1 MGIKATGFVGFTRRG
16 KGIESITEYIKF
28 NKGAR
33 PGENDS
39 DWKTREEREAA
50 GLITEPTDTWP
61 YMWKKTVTK
70 WTTGETAIVI
80 ETVCIKG
87 QDGTNGEN
95 GKDGKRGLYIPT
107 PRLWSDYPEQYKFQ
121 SGGETDERLDIV
133 LHEYSGKIYA
143 YSCKM
148 NHNKAT
154 GSAAEPAVGA
164 SRDIFWE
171 AGQQW
176 TFIAT
181 RVLFAELARVQNLC
195 AEYIQMLDADGKVI
209 FEALGDESGG
219 HVICN
224 RGTFKNVDVEGSLT
238 AGDANGKH
246 ITIDPDS
253 KTIRIYDDEGNLRAE
268 LDGSAYT
275 SAQLMP
281 GSAGGSL
288 TVTTP
293 QASLTAEGSGS
304 LAATDSC
311 VVTSAYESATP
322 GALQIQTTAAV
333 SMAGTLARAAS
344 VGTDGATIEKPTMA
358 RQATVTCVVT
368 TRNASGA
375 VINTVRRPVV
385 AWAELADGSSHTQQA
400 TRTFTV
406 AVPAGKHTVSFEL
419 RASGSTATAS
429 VQTGGVTFV
438 AEWFMARYF
447 SNGLALTQNTLNYLI
462 ALYESG
468 VMKLLLGGEFHIDG
482 VKQPKVVYAGQVTD
496 STKDG
501 STGASKTDMTFPGS
515 SSGVTLTKGANAAA
529 GYTLTFPAKYGL
541 TPTNAIIELTGLGPV
556 AGDTTSPAKPAVKS
570 YSAGTGGAFTVVV
583 WVSDDNTPNFGG
595 FYIKVS
601 KV

>member
-1 MGIKATGFVGFTRRG
+1 MAERELASTSVQLEYETDPR
-16 KGIESITEYIKF
+16 GIESVTEYIKF
-28 NKGAR
+28 NTGAR

-87 QDGTNGEN
+87 QDGTNGAT
-95 GKDGKRGLYIPT
+95 GKRGPYIPT
-107 PRLWSDYPEQYKFQ
+107 PRLWAEYPADYVFQ
-121 SGGETDERLDIV
+121 AGGEDDERLDIV
-133 LHEYSGKIYA
+133 LQPHTDGKMYSYACWETHTKSADHEPGWNYHGTKWKS
-143 YSCKM
+143 
-148 NHNKAT
+148 
-154 GSAAEPAVGA
+154 
-164 SRDIFWE
+164 
-171 AGQQW
+171 GQQW
-176 TFIAT
+176 DYFAT

-209 FEALGDESGG
+209 FEALNGN
-219 HVICN
+219 VRCN
-224 RGTFKNVDVEGSLT
+224 RGTFRNVDVEGSLT

-246 ITIDPDS
+246 IAIDPDS

-293 QASLTAEGSGS
+293 KASLTAEGSGS
-304 LAATDSC
+304 VAATDLC
-311 VVTSAYESATP
+311 EVTSAYESSTP

-344 VGTDGATIEKPTMA
+344 VGTDGATIEKPTMV

-375 VINTVRRPVV
+375 VISTVRRPVV

-400 TRTFTV
+400 TRSFTV

-419 RASGSTATAS
+419 RASGAPATAS
-429 VQTGGVTFV
+429 VETGKGGVTFV

-462 ALYESG
+462 ALFESG

-541 TPTNAIIELTGLGPV
+541 TPANALIELTGLGPV
-556 AGDTTSPAKPAVKS
+556 AGDTTSPAKPTVKS
-570 YSAGTGGAFTVVV
+570 RSAGGGGTFTVVV

>member
-28 NKGAR
+28 NKGTR

-39 DWKTREEREAA
+39 DWKTREERVAA
-50 GLITEPTDTWP
+50 GLITEPTDAWP

-70 WTTGETAIVI
+70 WTTGETSIVI

-87 QDGTNGEN
+87 QDGKPGST
-95 GKDGKRGLYIPT
+95 GKRGPYIPT
-107 PRLWSDYPEQYKFQ
+107 PRLWAEYPADYVFQ
-121 SGGETDERLDIV
+121 AGGEDDERLDIV
-133 LHEYSGKIYA
+133 LQPHTDGKMYSYACWETHTKSADHEPG
-143 YSCKM
+143 
-148 NHNKAT
+148 
-154 GSAAEPAVGA
+154 
-164 SRDIFWE
+164 RDYHGTKWKS
-171 AGQQW
+171 GQQW

-238 AGDANGKH
+238 AGDADGKH

-281 GSAGGSL
+281 GSAGGTL

-293 QASLTAEGSGS
+293 KASLTAEGSGS
-304 LAATDSC
+304 VAATDSC
-311 VVTSAYESATP
+311 EVTSAYESATP

-344 VGTDGATIEKPTMA
+344 VGTDGATIEKPTMV

-385 AWAELADGSSHTQQA
+385 AWAELADGSGHTQQA

-419 RASGSTATAS
+419 RASGAPASAS
-429 VQTGGVTFV
+429 VETGGVTFV

-462 ALYESG
+462 ALFESG

-541 TPTNAIIELTGLGPV
+541 TTANAIIELTGLGPV
-556 AGDTTSPAKPAVKS
+556 ADDSSCPAKASVKS
-570 YSAGTGGAFTVVV
+570 RSAGSGGAFTVVV

>member
-1 MGIKATGFVGFTRRG
+1 MAERILASASVQLEYEKDPR
-16 KGIESITEYIKF
+16 GIESITQYIKF
-28 NKGAR
+28 NKGTR

-70 WTTGETAIVI
+70 WTTGETSIVI

-87 QDGTNGEN
+87 QAGTNGD
-95 GKDGKRGLYIPT
+95 DGKRGLYIPT
-107 PRLWSDYPEQYKFQ
+107 PRLWADYPAGYEFQ
-121 SGGETDERLDIV
+121 AGGDTEERLDIV
-133 LHEYSGKIYA
+133 LNPHTDGTIYSYACKVTHPKSATHEPKQGYTGGK
-143 YSCKM
+143 
-148 NHNKAT
+148 
-154 GSAAEPAVGA
+154 
-164 SRDIFWE
+164 WE
-171 AGQQW
+171 SGQQW

-195 AEYIQMLDADGKVI
+195 AEYIQMLDADGNVI
-209 FEALGDESGG
+209 FEALDGN
-219 HVICN
+219 VTCN

-238 AGDANGKH
+238 AGDAKGKH
-246 ITIDPDS
+246 IAIDPDS

-293 QASLTAEGSGS
+293 QASLTAKGSGS
-304 LAATDSC
+304 VAATDSC

-333 SMAGTLARAAS
+333 SMVGTLARAAS

-375 VINTVRRPVV
+375 VINTVRHPVV

-429 VQTGGVTFV
+429 VETGKDGVIFV

-462 ALYESG
+462 ALFESG

-515 SSGVTLTKGANAAA
+515 SSGVTLTKGANAVA

-541 TPTNAIIELTGLGPV
+541 TPANAIIELTGLGPV
-556 AGDTTSPAKPAVKS
+556 AGDTTSPAKPTVKS
-570 YSAGTGGAFTVVV
+570 RSAGSGGAFTVVV

>member
-16 KGIESITEYIKF
+16 KGIESITQYIKF
-28 NKGAR
+28 NKGTR

-50 GLITEPTDTWP
+50 GLITEPTDAWP

-70 WTTGETAIVI
+70 WTTGETSIVI

-87 QDGTNGEN
+87 QDGTNGD
-95 GKDGKRGLYIPT
+95 DGKRGLYIPT
-107 PRLWSDYPEQYKFQ
+107 PRLWADYPAGYVFQ
-121 SGGETDERLDIV
+121 AGGDTDERLDIV
-133 LHEYSGKIYA
+133 LNPHTDGTIYSYACKVTHPKSATHEPKQGYTGGK
-143 YSCKM
+143 
-148 NHNKAT
+148 
-154 GSAAEPAVGA
+154 
-164 SRDIFWE
+164 WE
-171 AGQQW
+171 SGQQW

-195 AEYIQMLDADGKVI
+195 AEFIQMLDADGKVI

-238 AGDANGKH
+238 AGDADGKH
-246 ITIDPDS
+246 IAIDPDS

-304 LAATDSC
+304 VAATDSC

-322 GALQIQTTAAV
+322 GAIQIQMTAAV

-358 RQATVTCVVT
+358 RQASVTCVVT

-419 RASGSTATAS
+419 RASGAPATAS
-429 VQTGGVTFV
+429 VETGKVSFV

-468 VMKLLLGGEFHIDG
+468 VMKLLLGGEFYIDG

-501 STGASKTDMTFPGS
+501 STGASKTDMTYPGS

-541 TPTNAIIELTGLGPV
+541 TTANAIIELTGLGPV
-556 AGDTTSPAKPAVKS
+556 ADDSSCPAKASVKS
-570 YSAGTGGAFTVVV
+570 RSAGSGGAFTVVV

>member
-1 MGIKATGFVGFTRRG
+1 MAERELASTSVQLEYETDPR
-16 KGIESITEYIKF
+16 GIESVTEYIKF
-28 NKGAR
+28 NTGAR
-33 PGENDS
+33 PGEYDS
-39 DWKTREEREAA
+39 DWKTREDRVAA
-50 GLITEPTDTWP
+50 GLITEPTDAWP
-61 YMWKKTVTK
+61 HMWKKIVTK
-70 WTTGETAIVI
+70 WTTGEKTVVI
-80 ETVCIKG
+80 ETVCIKAK
-87 QDGTNGEN
+87 DGAT
-95 GKDGKRGLYIPT
+95 GKRGPYIPT
-107 PRLWSDYPEQYKFQ
+107 PRLWAEYPADYEFQ
-121 SGGETDERLDIV
+121 AGGEDDERLDIV
-133 LHEYSGKIYA
+133 LQPHTDGRMYSYACWETHTKSANHEPGWNYHGTKWKS
-143 YSCKM
+143 
-148 NHNKAT
+148 
-154 GSAAEPAVGA
+154 
-164 SRDIFWE
+164 
-171 AGQQW
+171 GQQW
-176 TFIAT
+176 DYFAT

-238 AGDANGKH
+238 AGDADGKH
-246 ITIDPDS
+246 IAIDPDS
-253 KTIRIYDDEGNLRAE
+253 KTIRIYDDKGNLRAQF
-268 LDGSAYT
+268 DGSAYT

-304 LAATDSC
+304 VAATDSC
-311 VVTSAYESATP
+311 EVTSAYESATP

-419 RASGSTATAS
+419 SASGAPATAS
-429 VQTGGVTFV
+429 VKTGGVTFV

-468 VMKLLLGGEFHIDG
+468 VVKLLLGGEFHIDG

-496 STKDG
+496 STKAG
-501 STGASKTDMTFPGS
+501 STGASKTDMTYPGS

-541 TPTNAIIELTGLGPV
+541 TPANAIIDLTGLGPV
-556 AGDTTSPAKPAVKS
+556 AGDSSCPAKATVKS
-570 YSAGTGGAFTVVV
+570 RRAGSGGAFTVVV
-583 WVSDDNTPNFGG
+583 WVSDDTSPNFGG

>member
-1 MGIKATGFVGFTRRG
+1 MAERELASTSVQLEYETDPR
-16 KGIESITEYIKF
+16 GIESVTEYIKF

-39 DWKTREEREAA
+39 DWKTHEEREAA

-70 WTTGETAIVI
+70 WTTGETTIVI

-87 QDGTNGEN
+87 QDGTDGAT
-95 GKDGKRGLYIPT
+95 GKRGPYIPT
-107 PRLWSDYPEQYKFQ
+107 PRLWAEYPADYVFQ
-121 SGGETDERLDIV
+121 AGGEDDERLDIV
-133 LHEYSGKIYA
+133 LQPHTDGKMYSYACWETHTKSTDHEPGWNYHGTKWKS
-143 YSCKM
+143 
-148 NHNKAT
+148 
-154 GSAAEPAVGA
+154 
-164 SRDIFWE
+164 
-171 AGQQW
+171 GQQW
-176 TFIAT
+176 DYFAT

-195 AEYIQMLDADGKVI
+195 AEFIQMLDADGNVI
-209 FEALGDESGG
+209 FEALDGN
-219 HVICN
+219 VTCN

-293 QASLTAEGSGS
+293 KASLTAEGSGS
-304 LAATDSC
+304 VAATDSC
-311 VVTSAYESATP
+311 EVTSAYESATP

-419 RASGSTATAS
+419 RASGVPATAS
-429 VQTGGVTFV
+429 VETGGVTFV

-462 ALYESG
+462 ALFESG

-501 STGASKTDMTFPGS
+501 STETLKKIDMTYPGS
-515 SSGVTLTKGANAAA
+515 SSEVTLTKGANAAA

-541 TPTNAIIELTGLGPV
+541 TQANAIIELTGLGPV
-556 AGDTTSPAKPAVKS
+556 AGDTTSPAKPTVKS
-570 YSAGTGGAFTVVV
+570 RSAGTGGAFTVVV

>member
-1 MGIKATGFVGFTRRG
+1 MTERILATASVQLDYDRDPR
-16 KGIESITEYIKF
+16 GIESVTEYIKF
-28 NKGAR
+28 NTGAR
-33 PGENDS
+33 PSENDS

-50 GLITEPTDTWP
+50 GLITEPTDAWP

-70 WTTGETAIVI
+70 WTTGETTIVI
-80 ETVCIKG
+80 ETVCIKAK
-87 QDGTNGEN
+87 DGAT
-95 GKDGKRGLYIPT
+95 GKRGPYIPT
-107 PRLWSDYPEQYKFQ
+107 PRLWAEYPADYVFQ
-121 SGGETDERLDIV
+121 AGGEDDERLDIV
-133 LHEYSGKIYA
+133 LQPHTDGKMDSYACWETHTKSADHEPGWDYHGTKWKS
-143 YSCKM
+143 
-148 NHNKAT
+148 
-154 GSAAEPAVGA
+154 
-164 SRDIFWE
+164 
-171 AGQQW
+171 GQQW
-176 TFIAT
+176 DYFAT

-209 FEALGDESGG
+209 FEALDGN
-219 HVICN
+219 VRCN

-238 AGDANGKH
+238 AGDADGKH
-246 ITIDPDS
+246 IAIDPDS

-304 LAATDSC
+304 VAVTDSC

-333 SMAGTLARAAS
+333 SMTGTLARAAS
-344 VGTDGATIEKPTMA
+344 VGTDGATIEKPTMV
-358 RQATVTCVVT
+358 RQAVVTCVVT

-375 VINTVRRPVV
+375 VISTVRRPVV

-400 TRTFTV
+400 TRSFTV

-419 RASGSTATAS
+419 RASGAPATAS
-429 VQTGGVTFV
+429 VETGGVTFV

-468 VMKLLLGGEFHIDG
+468 VMKLLVGGEFHIDG

-541 TPTNAIIELTGLGPV
+541 TTANAIIELTGLGPV
-556 AGDTTSPAKPAVKS
+556 ADNSNCPAKATVKS
-570 YSAGTGGAFTVVV
+570 RSAGTGGAFTVVV